1 MADKTVI
8 LTTAVRCFL
17 VNGTSWNPREGEGL
31 NCFHEESNSWGIFS
45 IKVCTSDSKI
55 IGYLPVEISRIT
67 KYHTPR
73 CYSHCEDK
81 SIIVRTH

>member
-55 IGYLPVEISRIT
+55 IGYLTCGNFPNNEISYT
-67 KYHTPR
+67 KVLQSLWR
-73 CYSHCEDK
+73 
-81 SIIVRTH
+81 